1 MKKNTIAILMLSVI
15 TIFYSCKDKKKEQE
29 NQTAT
34 VPQTKDSTTDINS
47 GAEPKTSGAEPKT
60 YQLTALPD
68 SVSLGKNKE
77 AFIRIKELKAI
88 ELSNPD
94 GTSAGIELSYKIEL
108 TNKNAIG
115 GTAVGIPTTDF
126 RLELDNGNKIAPNSI
141 FVNAEPESSKLSD
154 FDKFTI
160 PAGAKP
166 VALHL
171 YYDQTKAS
179 VKLEMK

>member
-1 MKKNTIAILMLSVI
+1 MKKSTIAILMLSVI

-34 VPQTKDSTTDINS
+34 SPQTKDSTTGTN
-47 GAEPKTSGAEPKT
+47 SGAEPKT
-60 YQLTALPD
+60 YQVTALPD

-94 GTSAGIELSYKIEL
+94 GTSAGIELNYKIEL

-115 GTAVGIPTTDF
+115 GSEIGVPTTDF

-141 FVNAEPESSKLSD
+141 FVNAAPEATKLSD

-166 VALHL
+166 VALNL
-171 YYDQTKAS
+171 FFDQTKAS